1 MRGKNV
7 FTLSLIVIVL
17 GMMGLACFSSAA
29 PATLPSLPTQLQDI
43 PGAFDTEVAE
53 GVLTLEADGASN
65 SAAAAQTVAAALTLT
80 SAAGGQPAPEDTQ
93 VPPTDPVPTDPLPSA
108 TPTPTLIPTATA
120 TNTSVPSP
128 TFVPGD
134 PGLALGDPDFWDVF
148 NNETNWS
155 PYDAASSKVEISGG
169 KFYYTKKTLE
179 FGSRWTIS
187 WPTIEDYYIEVTVE
201 SPASCSGK
209 DRFGIIF
216 RAPSPNEGY
225 VFVLTCDGSYRL
237 WIWDGSDT
245 TFLKDWTSH
254 AAINAGPGQ
263 INRVGVMVDGNTI
276 KLYANGVELATV
288 TDSTFS
294 GEYKFGLVV
303 GNSDTEPFTVIFDD
317 LKYWLLP

>member
-1 MRGKNV
+1 MSGKNV
-7 FTLSLIVIVL
+7 FTFILIVFVL
-17 GMMGLACFSSAA
+17 GMVGMACISSAA
-29 PATLPSLPTQLQDI
+29 PATQPPPPPPTDDV
-43 PGAFDTEVAE
+43 PGAFETQVAE
-53 GVLTLEADGASN
+53 GVLTLEAEGEIN
-65 SAAAAQTVAAALTLT
+65 SSAAAQTVAAALTLT
-80 SAAGGQPAPEDTQ
+80 SAAGGQPAPVDTQ
-93 VPPTDPVPTDPLPSA
+93 VPPTQPPTQTPP
-108 TPTPTLIPTATA
+108 PTPTETLVPTVTP

-134 PGLALGDPDFWDVF
+134 PGLALGDPDFRDEF

-155 PYDAASSKVEISGG
+155 PYDAASSKAEINNG

-187 WPTIEDYYIEVTVE
+187 WPTIEDYYIEVTAE
-201 SPASCSGK
+201 TPATCSGR
-209 DRFGIIF
+209 DRYGIIF
-216 RAPSPNEGY
+216 RAPSANEGY
-225 VFVLTCDGSYRL
+225 VFVLSCSGQYRL
-237 WIWDGSDT
+237 WIWDGSET
-245 TFLKDWTSH
+245 TFLVDWTSH

-276 KLYANGVELATV
+276 KLYANGVELTTL
-288 TDSTFS
+288 TDNTYI